1 MAKLGWIREVDCG
14 NVPYYICPWCKN
26 EQEFQSKHCME
37 CGKRV
42 ITDDDIEEMKGTE
55 LRKDI
60 PEYICFQYDCIYH
73 DGMAGDC
80 PFHPNPYEL
89 YCHNYRLIPEE

>member
-1 MAKLGWIREVDCG
+1 MAKLGWIRKVDCG

-26 EQEFQSKHCME
+26 EQNFQSKYCME
-37 CGKRV
+37 CGQRV

-60 PEYICFQYDCIYH
+60 PEYICFQHDCIYH
-73 DGMAGDC
+73 DGMTGNC